1 MIFTDSGAIYA
12 IFDKRDINH
21 TRASA
26 FFEENTKTQLFIITT
41 PILTECWFLIE
52 SRLGRYFSQ
61 KFLDSVYSNIFLLKE
76 ISYIDFGNALEI
88 DRKYSTAGFGLVDS
102 LSFAFIERNNISEVF
117 TFDRKHFTIYRPSN
131 QISLNLVPILRL
143 IVTLLPTSAQIG
155 FFNLHLYL
163 KLKIF

>member
-21 TRASA
+21 ARASA
-26 FFEENTKTQLFIITT
+26 FFEDNAKSQSFIITT

-76 ISYIDFGNALEI
+76 ISYIDLGSALDI
-88 DRKYSTAGFGLVDS
+88 DRKYNTAGFGLVDS
-102 LSFAFIERNNISEVF
+102 LSFAFIERNNISKVF
-117 TFDRKHFTIYRPSN
+117 TFDRKHFTIYRPVN
-131 QISLNLVPILRL
+131 LKNLYLVPDL
-143 IVTLLPTSAQIG
+143 T
-155 FFNLHLYL
+155 
-163 KLKIF
+163 